1 MVGVGGW
8 IIPRVG
14 LSRLFA
20 FSRCLKRLW
29 WRHGGQA
36 KSSVPRRMRLRPSRM
51 GHGCISRGGMAGGEG
66 VGHAREEGREESV
79 GVCTCRA
86 DVLVANPAR
95 PYPSAE
101 HSASFWG

>member
-1 MVGVGGW
+1 
-8 IIPRVG
+8 
-14 LSRLFA
+14 
-20 FSRCLKRLW
+20 
-29 WRHGGQA
+29 
-36 KSSVPRRMRLRPSRM
+36 
-51 GHGCISRGGMAGGEG
+51 MAGGEG